1 MACKGRTLKKKG
13 YEEEIIQII
22 KERYSRDIRAR
33 ELESRDTVVS
43 QKLQELQR
51 ESDENN
57 IWYDDLLAE
66 NKALRE
72 KMGHA
77 NELLNKHN
85 EICQQYKEMTSRLKA
100 QSAALNKDK
109 SLLEAQVA
117 ALNKD

>member
-1 MACKGRTLKKKG
+1 
-13 YEEEIIQII
+13 
-22 KERYSRDIRAR
+22 
-33 ELESRDTVVS
+33 
-43 QKLQELQR
+43 
-51 ESDENN
+51 
-57 IWYDDLLAE
+57 
-66 NKALRE
+66 
-72 KMGHA
+72 MGHA